1 MNSVFLIVKLDMGIE
16 NSRHK
21 IYLFA
26 ISALTV
32 YCYVLNL
39 YSQVDKLIGNIRIA
53 KTSLLVPV
61 RNSIDFEI
69 LSYTSVL
76 SICILFTSIVYF
88 CVARKNIFTIS
99 IIVLANILFYFISTD
114 IVERLYNLWT

>member
-1 MNSVFLIVKLDMGIE
+1 MGIE